1 MRRKSKVY
9 VSYHIEIISLCRN
22 KDNDTKLSFYYYNGV
37 NILSI
42 ENLEKT
48 LKDEPLFENVT
59 LGLESGEK
67 VGIVG
72 KNGCGKSTFLKT
84 ISGEIT
90 PDEGKISLRSGTNM
104 VMLEQNVT
112 YPEGCTVMDYLYLS
126 KDKNIETLK
135 EYHKALGNGDE
146 RAYTALGEKI
156 EKENLWDIERS
167 FLASITDMGE
177 DFSPESRMDSLSG
190 GEQKKVAI
198 ARAFALRPGLLLLD
212 EPTNH
217 LDIKSVEYIES
228 WIKATSISVIIVTH
242 DRHILNECCSTI
254 WELDRKHFYRHP
266 GSFSAYLERKE
277 ERIVMNE
284 KEQQRLQTI
293 LRRELKWL
301 MRGPQARTGKD
312 KNRKDR
318 IEEMQSSLEKVRD
331 DKMTEFSSL
340 ERRLGKKILDLTNIR
355 KSYDDRTL
363 FSDFTFSFTK
373 GMKIGLVGDN
383 GSGKSTLL
391 DIMDGRT
398 LPDSG
403 SVDKGVNT
411 VFGYYDQ
418 LGRNLESKKTVL
430 DYALDYGE
438 RVRYSKGEDV
448 TTARFLEIFG
458 FPSSMHRTPI
468 ELLSGGERR
477 RLYLITRLISNPNFL
492 LLDEPTN
499 DIDIETMENLE
510 EYISS
515 FPGCAVISSHDRTF
529 LDCTVDM
536 LFVIENEKVTL
547 FPGNYTQ
554 WKEEKER
561 IEAEKKSAEIVK
573 EKEKTERHNREK
585 KGLSYKEERE
595 KEQLE
600 KEIEEIEALIGK
612 LEESF
617 VTAEK
622 TELGTLQERTKLYE
636 DKKIL
641 LDEKTE
647 RWLELEEKTSN

>member
-1 MRRKSKVY
+1 M
-9 VSYHIEIISLCRN
+9 
-22 KDNDTKLSFYYYNGV
+22 

-84 ISGEIT
+84 LSGEIT
-90 PDEGKISLRSGTNM
+90 PDEGKISLRSGTNI
-104 VMLEQNVT
+104 VMLEQNVI

-135 EYHKALGNGDE
+135 DYHKALEKGDE
-146 RAYTALGEKI
+146 KAYTALGEKI

-254 WELDRKHFYRHP
+254 WELDRRHFYRHP
-266 GSFSAYLERKE
+266 GSYSAYLERKE

-331 DKMTEFSSL
+331 DKITEFTSL
-340 ERRLGKKILDLTNIR
+340 ERRLGKKILDLTEIS
-355 KSYDDRTL
+355 KKYGDRTL

-373 GMKIGLVGDN
+373 GMKIGLVGNN

-403 SVDKGVNT
+403 NVDKGVNT

-515 FPGCAVISSHDRTF
+515 FPGCAIISSHDRTF

-536 LFVIENEKVTL
+536 LFVIENQKITL

-561 IEAEKKSAEIVK
+561 IEKEEKITETLK
-573 EKEKTERHNREK
+573 EKERTERHGKEK
-585 KGLSYKEERE
+585 KGLSYKEARE
-595 KEQLE
+595 KEMLE

-636 DKKIL
+636 DKKNL

-647 RWLELEEKTSN
+647 RWLELEEKAST

>member
-1 MRRKSKVY
+1 M
-9 VSYHIEIISLCRN
+9 
-22 KDNDTKLSFYYYNGV
+22 

-84 ISGEIT
+84 ISGVIT

-135 EYHKALGNGDE
+135 EYHIALENGDE
-146 RAYTALGEKI
+146 RVYTALGEKI

-266 GSFSAYLERKE
+266 GSFSSYLERKE

-340 ERRLGKKILDLTNIR
+340 ERRLGKKILDLTDVS

-398 LPDSG
+398 LPDRG
-403 SVDKGVNT
+403 TVDKGVNT

-477 RLYLITRLISNPNFL
+477 RLYLITRLIANPNFL

-585 KGLSYKEERE
+585 KGLTYKEERE

-647 RWLELEEKTSN
+647 RWLELEEKASN

>member
-1 MRRKSKVY
+1 M
-9 VSYHIEIISLCRN
+9 
-22 KDNDTKLSFYYYNGV
+22 

-90 PDEGKISLRSGTNM
+90 PDEGKISLRSGTNI
-104 VMLEQNVT
+104 VMLEQNVI

-135 EYHKALGNGDE
+135 DYHKALEKGDE
-146 RAYTALGEKI
+146 KAYTALGEKI

-198 ARAFALRPGLLLLD
+198 ARAFALRPGLVLLD

-254 WELDRKHFYRHP
+254 WELDRRHFYRHP
-266 GSFSAYLERKE
+266 GSYSAYLERKE

-331 DKMTEFSSL
+331 DKMTEFTSL
-340 ERRLGKKILDLTNIR
+340 ERRLGKKILDLTEIS
-355 KSYDDRTL
+355 KKYGDRTL

-373 GMKIGLVGDN
+373 GMKIGLVGNN

-403 SVDKGVNT
+403 NVDKGVNT

-515 FPGCAVISSHDRTF
+515 FPGCAMISSHDRTF

-536 LFVIENEKVTL
+536 LFVIENQKITL

-561 IEAEKKSAEIVK
+561 IEKEEKITETVK
-573 EKEKTERHNREK
+573 EKERTERHGKEK
-585 KGLSYKEERE
+585 KGLSYKEARE
-595 KEQLE
+595 KEMLE

-636 DKKIL
+636 DKKNL

-647 RWLELEEKTSN
+647 RWLELEEKAST

>member
-1 MRRKSKVY
+1 M
-9 VSYHIEIISLCRN
+9 
-22 KDNDTKLSFYYYNGV
+22 
-37 NILSI
+37 SI

-48 LKDEPLFENVT
+48 VKDEPLFENVT

-72 KNGCGKSTFLKT
+72 KNGCGKSTFLRT
-84 ISGEIT
+84 ISGTIV
-90 PDEGKISLRSGTNM
+90 PDEGKVSMRSNTNM
-104 VMLEQNVT
+104 VMLDQTVT
-112 YPEGCTVMDYLYLS
+112 YPEGCTVREYLYLS
-126 KDKNIETLK
+126 QDKNIQTLK
-135 EYHKALGNGDE
+135 KYHEALERGDE
-146 RAYTALGEKI
+146 RSYTELGEKI

-167 FLASITDMGE
+167 FFASITDMGE
-177 DFSPESRMDSLSG
+177 DFPPETKMCNLSG

-198 ARAFALRPGLLLLD
+198 ARAFALRPDLLLLD

-266 GSFSAYLERKE
+266 GSFSSYLERKE

-331 DKMTEFSSL
+331 DKMAEFSSL
-340 ERRLGKKILDLTNIR
+340 ERRLGKKILDLSNVE
-355 KSYDDRTL
+355 KSYDGRTL
-363 FSDFTFSFTK
+363 FSNFTFSFTK

-391 DIMDGRT
+391 DTMEGRT
-398 LPDSG
+398 LPDKG
-403 SVDKGVNT
+403 TVDKGVNT

-430 DYALDYGE
+430 DYALGFGE

-448 TTARFLEIFG
+448 STARFLEIFG
-458 FPSSMHRTPI
+458 FPQSMHRTPI

-515 FPGCAVISSHDRTF
+515 FPGCVVISSHDRTF

-536 LFVIENEKVTL
+536 LFVIENERVTL
-547 FPGNYTQ
+547 FPENYTE

-561 IEAEKKSAEIVK
+561 EEAEKKNQMIVK
-573 EKEKTERHNREK
+573 EREKNERHNREK
-585 KGLSYKEERE
+585 KGLSFKENKE
-595 KEQLE
+595 KEALE
-600 KEIEEIEALIGK
+600 KEIEELEALISK

-617 VTAEK
+617 ATAEK
-622 TELGTLQERTKLYE
+622 TELGTLAERTKLYE
-636 DKKIL
+636 NKKIE

-647 RWLELEEKTSN
+647 RWLELEEKASL

>member
-1 MRRKSKVY
+1 M
-9 VSYHIEIISLCRN
+9 
-22 KDNDTKLSFYYYNGV
+22 

-84 ISGEIT
+84 LSGEIT
-90 PDEGKISLRSGTNM
+90 PDEGKISLRSGTNI
-104 VMLEQNVT
+104 VMLEQNVI

-135 EYHKALGNGDE
+135 DYHKALEKGDE
-146 RAYTALGEKI
+146 KAYTALGEKI

-254 WELDRKHFYRHP
+254 WELDRRHFYRHP
-266 GSFSAYLERKE
+266 GSYSAYLERKE

-301 MRGPQARTGKD
+301 MRGPQERTGKD

-318 IEEMQSSLEKVRD
+318 IEEMQSSLEKVRV
-331 DKMTEFSSL
+331 DKMTEFTSL
-340 ERRLGKKILDLTNIR
+340 ERRLGKKILDLTEVS
-355 KSYDDRTL
+355 KKYGDRTL

-373 GMKIGLVGDN
+373 GMKIGLVGNN

-403 SVDKGVNT
+403 NVDKGVNT

-515 FPGCAVISSHDRTF
+515 FPGCAIISSHDRTF

-536 LFVIENEKVTL
+536 LFVIENQKITL

-561 IEAEKKSAEIVK
+561 IEKEERITETVK
-573 EKEKTERHNREK
+573 EKERTERHGKEK
-585 KGLSYKEERE
+585 KGLSYKEARE
-595 KEQLE
+595 KEMLE

-636 DKKIL
+636 DKKNL

-647 RWLELEEKTSN
+647 RWLELEEKAST

>member
-1 MRRKSKVY
+1 M
-9 VSYHIEIISLCRN
+9 
-22 KDNDTKLSFYYYNGV
+22 

>member
-1 MRRKSKVY
+1 M
-9 VSYHIEIISLCRN
+9 
-22 KDNDTKLSFYYYNGV
+22 

-84 ISGEIT
+84 ISGVIT

-135 EYHKALGNGDE
+135 EYHIALENGDE
-146 RAYTALGEKI
+146 RVYTALGEKI

-266 GSFSAYLERKE
+266 GSFSSYLERKE

-331 DKMTEFSSL
+331 DKMTDFSSL
-340 ERRLGKKILDLTNIR
+340 ERRLGKKILDLTDVS

-391 DIMDGRT
+391 DIMYGRI
-398 LPDSG
+398 LPDRG
-403 SVDKGVNT
+403 TVDKGVNT

-477 RLYLITRLISNPNFL
+477 RLYLITRLIANPNFL

-585 KGLSYKEERE
+585 KGLTYKEERE
-595 KEQLE
+595 KEHLE
-600 KEIEEIEALIGK
+600 KEIEEIEALICK

-647 RWLELEEKTSN
+647 RWLELEEKASN

>member
-1 MRRKSKVY
+1 M
-9 VSYHIEIISLCRN
+9 
-22 KDNDTKLSFYYYNGV
+22 

-84 ISGEIT
+84 LSGEIT
-90 PDEGKISLRSGTNM
+90 PDEGKISLRSGTNI
-104 VMLEQNVT
+104 VMLEQNVI

-135 EYHKALGNGDE
+135 DYHKALEKGDE
-146 RAYTALGEKI
+146 KAYTALGEKI

-254 WELDRKHFYRHP
+254 WELDRRHFYRHP
-266 GSFSAYLERKE
+266 GSYSAYLERKE

-331 DKMTEFSSL
+331 DKMTEFTSL
-340 ERRLGKKILDLTNIR
+340 ERRLGKKILDLTEVS
-355 KSYDDRTL
+355 KKYGDRTL

-373 GMKIGLVGDN
+373 GMKIGLVGNN

-403 SVDKGVNT
+403 NVDKGVNT

-458 FPSSMHRTPI
+458 FPSSIHRTPI

-515 FPGCAVISSHDRTF
+515 FPGCAIISSHDRTF

-536 LFVIENEKVTL
+536 LFVIENQKITL

-561 IEAEKKSAEIVK
+561 IEKEERITETVK
-573 EKEKTERHNREK
+573 EKERTERHGKEK
-585 KGLSYKEERE
+585 KGLSYKEARE
-595 KEQLE
+595 KEMLE

-636 DKKIL
+636 DKKNL

-647 RWLELEEKTSN
+647 RWLELEEKAST

>member
-1 MRRKSKVY
+1 M
-9 VSYHIEIISLCRN
+9 
-22 KDNDTKLSFYYYNGV
+22 

-84 ISGEIT
+84 ISGVIT

-135 EYHKALGNGDE
+135 EYHIALENGDE
-146 RAYTALGEKI
+146 RVYTALGEKI

-266 GSFSAYLERKE
+266 GSFSSYLERKE

-340 ERRLGKKILDLTNIR
+340 ERRLGKKILDLTDVS

-391 DIMDGRT
+391 DIMYGRI
-398 LPDSG
+398 LPDRG
-403 SVDKGVNT
+403 TVDKGVNT

-477 RLYLITRLISNPNFL
+477 RLYLITRLIANPNFL

-585 KGLSYKEERE
+585 KGLTYKEERE

-647 RWLELEEKTSN
+647 RWLELEEKASN

>member
-1 MRRKSKVY
+1 M
-9 VSYHIEIISLCRN
+9 
-22 KDNDTKLSFYYYNGV
+22 

-84 ISGEIT
+84 ISGVIT

-135 EYHKALGNGDE
+135 EYHIALENGDE
-146 RAYTALGEKI
+146 RVYTALGEKI

-266 GSFSAYLERKE
+266 GSFSSYLERKE

-340 ERRLGKKILDLTNIR
+340 ERRLGKKILDLTDVS

-391 DIMDGRT
+391 DIMDGRI
-398 LPDSG
+398 LPDRG
-403 SVDKGVNT
+403 TVDKGVNT

-438 RVRYSKGEDV
+438 RVRYSKGEAV
-448 TTARFLEIFG
+448 TTPRFLEIFG

-515 FPGCAVISSHDRTF
+515 FPGCAMISSHDRTF

-536 LFVIENEKVTL
+536 LFVIENQKITL

-561 IEAEKKSAEIVK
+561 IEKEEKITETVK
-573 EKEKTERHNREK
+573 DKERTERHGKEK
-585 KGLSYKEERE
+585 KGLSYKEARE
-595 KEQLE
+595 KEMLE

-636 DKKIL
+636 DKKNL

-647 RWLELEEKTSN
+647 RWLELEEKAST

>member
-1 MRRKSKVY
+1 M
-9 VSYHIEIISLCRN
+9 
-22 KDNDTKLSFYYYNGV
+22 

-84 ISGEIT
+84 ISGVIT

-135 EYHKALGNGDE
+135 EYHIALENGDE
-146 RAYTALGEKI
+146 RVYTALGEKI

-266 GSFSAYLERKE
+266 GSFSSYLERKE

-340 ERRLGKKILDLTNIR
+340 ERRLGKKILDLTDVS

-391 DIMDGRT
+391 DIMYGRI
-398 LPDSG
+398 LPDRG
-403 SVDKGVNT
+403 TVDKGVNT

-600 KEIEEIEALIGK
+600 KEIEEIEAIIGK

-636 DKKIL
+636 DNKIL

-647 RWLELEEKTSN
+647 RWLELEEKVSN

>member
-1 MRRKSKVY
+1 M
-9 VSYHIEIISLCRN
+9 
-22 KDNDTKLSFYYYNGV
+22 

-84 ISGEIT
+84 ISGVIT

-135 EYHKALGNGDE
+135 EYHIALENGDE
-146 RAYTALGEKI
+146 RVYTALGEKI

-266 GSFSAYLERKE
+266 GSFSSYLERKE

-340 ERRLGKKILDLTNIR
+340 ERRLGKKILDLTNVS

-391 DIMDGRT
+391 DIMDGRI

-403 SVDKGVNT
+403 TVDKGVNT

-477 RLYLITRLISNPNFL
+477 RLYLITRLIANPNFL

-585 KGLSYKEERE
+585 KGLTYKEERE
-595 KEQLE
+595 KEHLE
-600 KEIEEIEALIGK
+600 KEIEEIEALICK

-647 RWLELEEKTSN
+647 RWLELEEKASN

>member
-1 MRRKSKVY
+1 M
-9 VSYHIEIISLCRN
+9 
-22 KDNDTKLSFYYYNGV
+22 

-42 ENLEKT
+42 EDLEKT

-84 ISGEIT
+84 LSGEIT
-90 PDEGKISLRSGTNM
+90 PDEGKISLRSGTNI
-104 VMLEQNVT
+104 VMLEQNVI

-135 EYHKALGNGDE
+135 DYHKALEKGDE
-146 RAYTALGEKI
+146 KAYTALGEKI

-254 WELDRKHFYRHP
+254 WELDRRHFYRHP
-266 GSFSAYLERKE
+266 GSYSAYLERKE

-331 DKMTEFSSL
+331 DKMTEFTSL
-340 ERRLGKKILDLTNIR
+340 ERRLGKKILDLTEVS
-355 KSYDDRTL
+355 KKYGDRTL

-373 GMKIGLVGDN
+373 GMKIGLVGNN

-403 SVDKGVNT
+403 NVDKGVNT

-515 FPGCAVISSHDRTF
+515 FPGCAMISSHDRTF

-536 LFVIENEKVTL
+536 LFVIENQKITL

-561 IEAEKKSAEIVK
+561 IEKEEKITETVK
-573 EKEKTERHNREK
+573 EKERTERHGKEK
-585 KGLSYKEERE
+585 KGLSYKEARE
-595 KEQLE
+595 KEMLE

-636 DKKIL
+636 DKKNL

-647 RWLELEEKTSN
+647 RWLELEEKAST

>member
-1 MRRKSKVY
+1 M
-9 VSYHIEIISLCRN
+9 
-22 KDNDTKLSFYYYNGV
+22 

-84 ISGEIT
+84 LSGEIT
-90 PDEGKISLRSGTNM
+90 PDEGKISLRSGTNI
-104 VMLEQNVT
+104 VMLEQNVI

-135 EYHKALGNGDE
+135 DYHKALEKGDE
-146 RAYTALGEKI
+146 KAYTALGEKI

-254 WELDRKHFYRHP
+254 WELDRRHFYRHP
-266 GSFSAYLERKE
+266 GSYSAYLERKE

-331 DKMTEFSSL
+331 DKMTEFTSL
-340 ERRLGKKILDLTNIR
+340 ERRLGKKILDLTEVS
-355 KSYDDRTL
+355 KKYGDRTL
-363 FSDFTFSFTK
+363 FSDFTFSFPK
-373 GMKIGLVGDN
+373 GMKIGLVGNN

-403 SVDKGVNT
+403 NVDKGVNT

-515 FPGCAVISSHDRTF
+515 FPGCAIISSHDRTF

-536 LFVIENEKVTL
+536 LFVIENQKITL

-561 IEAEKKSAEIVK
+561 IEKEERITETVK
-573 EKEKTERHNREK
+573 EKERTERHGKEK
-585 KGLSYKEERE
+585 KGLSYKEARE
-595 KEQLE
+595 KEMLE

-636 DKKIL
+636 DKKNL

-647 RWLELEEKTSN
+647 RWLELEEKAST

>member
-1 MRRKSKVY
+1 M
-9 VSYHIEIISLCRN
+9 
-22 KDNDTKLSFYYYNGV
+22 

-84 ISGEIT
+84 LSGEIT
-90 PDEGKISLRSGTNM
+90 PDEGKISLRSGTNI
-104 VMLEQNVT
+104 VMLEQNVI

-135 EYHKALGNGDE
+135 DYHKALEKGDE
-146 RAYTALGEKI
+146 KAYTALGEKI

-177 DFSPESRMDSLSG
+177 DFSHESRMDSLSG

-254 WELDRKHFYRHP
+254 WELDRRHFYRHP
-266 GSFSAYLERKE
+266 GSYSAYLERKE

-331 DKMTEFSSL
+331 DKMTEFTSL
-340 ERRLGKKILDLTNIR
+340 ERRLGKKILDLTEIS
-355 KSYDDRTL
+355 KKYGDRTL

-373 GMKIGLVGDN
+373 GMKIGLVGNN

-391 DIMDGRT
+391 DIMVGRT

-403 SVDKGVNT
+403 NVDKGVNT

-515 FPGCAVISSHDRTF
+515 FPGCAMISSHDRTF

-536 LFVIENEKVTL
+536 LFVIENQKITL

-561 IEAEKKSAEIVK
+561 IEKEEKITETVK
-573 EKEKTERHNREK
+573 DKERTERHGKEK
-585 KGLSYKEERE
+585 KGLSYKEARE
-595 KEQLE
+595 KEMLE
-600 KEIEEIEALIGK
+600 KEIEEIEAIIGK

-636 DKKIL
+636 DKKNL

-647 RWLELEEKTSN
+647 RWLDLEEKAST

>member
-1 MRRKSKVY
+1 M
-9 VSYHIEIISLCRN
+9 
-22 KDNDTKLSFYYYNGV
+22 

-84 ISGEIT
+84 ISGVIT

-135 EYHKALGNGDE
+135 EYHIALENGDE
-146 RAYTALGEKI
+146 RVYTALGEKI

-266 GSFSAYLERKE
+266 GSFSSYLERKE

-477 RLYLITRLISNPNFL
+477 RLYLITRLIANPNFL

-585 KGLSYKEERE
+585 KGLTYKEERE

-647 RWLELEEKTSN
+647 RWLELEEKASN

>member
-1 MRRKSKVY
+1 M
-9 VSYHIEIISLCRN
+9 
-22 KDNDTKLSFYYYNGV
+22 

-595 KEQLE
+595 KEQL
-600 KEIEEIEALIGK
+600 
-612 LEESF
+612 
-617 VTAEK
+617 
-622 TELGTLQERTKLYE
+622 
-636 DKKIL
+636 
-641 LDEKTE
+641 
-647 RWLELEEKTSN
+647 

>member
-1 MRRKSKVY
+1 M
-9 VSYHIEIISLCRN
+9 
-22 KDNDTKLSFYYYNGV
+22 

-84 ISGEIT
+84 ISGVIT

-135 EYHKALGNGDE
+135 EYHIALENGDE
-146 RAYTALGEKI
+146 RVYTALGEKI

-266 GSFSAYLERKE
+266 GSFSSYLERKE

-585 KGLSYKEERE
+585 KGLTYKEERE
-595 KEQLE
+595 KEHLE
-600 KEIEEIEALIGK
+600 KEIEEIEALICK

-647 RWLELEEKTSN
+647 RWLELEEKASN

>member
-1 MRRKSKVY
+1 M
-9 VSYHIEIISLCRN
+9 
-22 KDNDTKLSFYYYNGV
+22 

-84 ISGEIT
+84 LSGEIT
-90 PDEGKISLRSGTNM
+90 PDEGKISLRSGTNIF
-104 VMLEQNVT
+104 MLEQNVI

-135 EYHKALGNGDE
+135 DYHKALEKGDE
-146 RAYTALGEKI
+146 KAYTALGEKI

-254 WELDRKHFYRHP
+254 WELDRRHFYRHP
-266 GSFSAYLERKE
+266 GSYSAYLERKE

-331 DKMTEFSSL
+331 DKMTEFTSL
-340 ERRLGKKILDLTNIR
+340 ERRLGKKILDLTEVS
-355 KSYDDRTL
+355 KKYGDRTL

-373 GMKIGLVGDN
+373 GMKIGLVGNN

-403 SVDKGVNT
+403 NVDKGVNT

-515 FPGCAVISSHDRTF
+515 FPGCAMISSHDRTF

-536 LFVIENEKVTL
+536 LFVIENQKITL

-561 IEAEKKSAEIVK
+561 IEKEEKITETVK
-573 EKEKTERHNREK
+573 DKERTERHGKEK
-585 KGLSYKEERE
+585 KGLSYKEARE
-595 KEQLE
+595 KEMLE

-636 DKKIL
+636 DKKNL

-647 RWLELEEKTSN
+647 RWLELEEKAST

>member
-1 MRRKSKVY
+1 M
-9 VSYHIEIISLCRN
+9 
-22 KDNDTKLSFYYYNGV
+22 

-301 MRGPQARTGKD
+301 IRGPQARTGKD

-600 KEIEEIEALIGK
+600 KEIEEIEAIIGK

-636 DKKIL
+636 DNKIL

-647 RWLELEEKTSN
+647 RWLELEEKASN

>member
-1 MRRKSKVY
+1 M
-9 VSYHIEIISLCRN
+9 
-22 KDNDTKLSFYYYNGV
+22 

-135 EYHKALGNGDE
+135 EYHKALGDGDE

-198 ARAFALRPGLLLLD
+198 ARAFALRPRLLLLD

-217 LDIKSVEYIES
+217 LDIKSGEYIES

-561 IEAEKKSAEIVK
+561 IEAENKSAEAAK

-641 LDEKTE
+641 LDEKNE
-647 RWLELEEKTSN
+647 RWLELEEKASN